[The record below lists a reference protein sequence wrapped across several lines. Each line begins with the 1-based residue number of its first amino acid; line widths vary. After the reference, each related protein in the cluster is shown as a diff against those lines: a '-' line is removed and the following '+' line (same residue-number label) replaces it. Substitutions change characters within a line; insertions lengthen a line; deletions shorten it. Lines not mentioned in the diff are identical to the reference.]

1 MTDVSSS
8 TSDQSYLDWLKRTL
22 GLSAAQ
28 PQGDLSMSPSASPAA
43 QPQVAL
49 SPQQSLLTKL
59 FSGYST
65 AESASPGT
73 TLQSDYNP
81 VNNPQSMWAD
91 TETNV
96 PKTPEQLKRELDR
109 AYEVSHQKL
118 GSMGAEPTDAI
129 TQAQKLLA
137 KQNSQTP
144 MSSLPYAVNPSVGV
158 SAMDTA
164 PAIQS
169 ALTSNLGISSPESA
183 LQTALG
189 QSNYSPMSNMPYATL
204 GEITPP
210 SAPAQISATP
220 MFDLRGAGIQAPVSA
235 PVTSTPATMA
245 DSGTTQSGAATGGA
259 AGGNFLSNIFG
270 GGGDPQAINP
280 STGLTNAQTRLM
292 MFNNMANLGFKLAA
306 AGQQMTPS
314 QRAQIIGS
322 MGEGLTTPQAI
333 SAMQTQLLQQQ
344 KMSRENAQ
352 QTNLAKI
359 MQSPEFQTQFKDMS
373 PQYQALAKAAAASGD
388 INGVMGLIEKSQPQF
403 ANGMIINRQ
412 AGIATDTIS
421 NQSFDLNTGKPITTP
436 ANTAET
442 GNAKPQDYAQYGI
455 PKDVRV
461 NSQYFDSLSDE
472 YKQRLSKVAAGS
484 DTLSGAARGNAG
496 MMQRMQMDMYRAFP
510 DYNPLEAQNRAAISK
525 SFAKSDNLKSL
536 YGQSTTLGTFAQH
549 EVGVLDKAEK
559 LGNGPLPAF
568 DAVRNEFL
576 NASGDPRVANF
587 NTELHMLQGEV
598 GKMVRAGVLT
608 DQEQSSL
615 NSNISAAKSPEQ
627 IRGVLDAYHE
637 LVNGR
642 INAVDSSTQ
651 RVMGDFYDPKKHSLI
666 TPETQKMFDKYNS
679 NDWGRPKTQT
689 SSGAPAVGAVLK
701 GYKFKGGNPAD
712 KNNWEPA
719 Q

>member
-1 MTDVSSS
+1 MSDVYSN
-8 TSDQSYLDWLKRTL
+8 TPDQSYLDWLKRTL
-22 GLSAAQ
+22 GIQQDGFAV
-28 PQGDLSMSPSASPAA
+28 PQISPSGLPASYNERIKNDQSPDLLAYKGIPSAQGSTVTPKQASLLSQANQLGRGIQPASPM
-43 QPQVAL
+43 
-49 SPQQSLLTKL
+49 
-59 FSGYST
+59 
-65 AESASPGT
+65 
-73 TLQSDYNP
+73 D
-81 VNNPQSMWAD
+81 M
-91 TETNV
+91 
-96 PKTPEQLKRELDR
+96 
-109 AYEVSHQKL
+109 
-118 GSMGAEPTDAI
+118 
-129 TQAQKLLA
+129 
-137 KQNSQTP
+137 TP
-144 MSSLPYAVNPSVGV
+144 MSDY
-158 SAMDTA
+158 
-164 PAIQS
+164 
-169 ALTSNLGISSPESA
+169 
-183 LQTALG
+183 
-189 QSNYSPMSNMPYATL
+189 
-204 GEITPP
+204 
-210 SAPAQISATP
+210 
-220 MFDLRGAGIQAPVSA
+220 RGAGIQAPASQMDMTPMSDYRGAGIQAPIPIAPASIASA
-235 PVTSTPATMA
+235 PIISTATAPAPVDPTA
-245 DSGTTQSGAATGGA
+245 NYINSSVFGLGAKV
-259 AGGNFLSNIFG
+259 NPNE
-270 GGGDPQAINP
+270 INP
-280 STGLTNAQTRLM
+280 QTGLTNAQTQM
-292 MFNNMANLGFKLAA
+292 MQYNMLGSVGAKLLA
-306 AGQQMTPS
+306 AGQNIMPA
-314 QRAQIIGS
+314 QRAQILGEIGNAAS
-322 MGEGLTTPQAI
+322 EPMT
-333 SAMQTQLLQQQ
+333 AMTQMQQRLLQNN
-344 KMSRENAQ
+344 KLARENAQ
-352 QTNLAKI
+352 QGNLAKI
-359 MQSPEFQTQFKDMS
+359 MQSPEFQQSFKDMS
-373 PQYQALAKAAAASGD
+373 PQYQALAQAAAASGD

-608 DQEQSSL
+608 DQEQSAL
-615 NSNISAAKSPEQ
+615 NSNISAAKSPKQ

-689 SSGAPAVGAVLK
+689 SSGAPAVGVVLK